1 MSDTYYRDNEIKF
14 VLSDWVGTGTE
25 YDEVL
30 YSTVE
35 IYIGDN
41 NETSPV
47 VVGDTLQN
55 AIEQFDKWRTNR
67 HIGSKVRNNDEL

>member
-1 MSDTYYRDNEIKF
+1 MGDTYYRDNEIKF
-14 VLSDWVGTGTE
+14 VLADCVGTGVE

-41 NETSPV
+41 NECKR
-47 VVGDTLQN
+47 GCKDY
-55 AIEQFDKWRTNR
+55 WRAM
-67 HIGSKVRNNDEL
+67 IYD